1 MSLCSTIPCNSPSLI
16 GLSTMIILMMRSIKM
31 LLKMMTHFADISLY
45 AQKGLCNLSGKKDLL
60 RTIMF
65 IKISE
70 RFG

>member
-1 MSLCSTIPCNSPSLI
+1 
-16 GLSTMIILMMRSIKM
+16 M